1 MLKILKQ
8 SDHVCWKESDKTT
21 DVDPNPEGAGLKLQ
35 STEELLDVLLSL
47 S

>member
-1 MLKILKQ
+1 MG
-8 SDHVCWKESDKTT
+8 SVKTA

-35 STEELLDVLLSL
+35 STDKLLDVLLSL